1 MLAAERV
8 QALEVELDRLTKR
21 FGETAAVYG
30 LSLSVGRG
38 EFFTLLGP
46 SGCGKT
52 TTLRMVAGLVEPD
65 EGRVLFDGRDVT
77 RLPPWDR
84 NLGMVFQNY
93 ALWPHM
99 TVFDNVAFGLVERR
113 VPRHEVRRR
122 VGEVLEKVGLA
133 GLEGRFPSQ
142 LSGGQQQRVA
152 LARALVVRPALLLLD
167 EPFSNLDAKLRVQMR
182 GELSRLQREL
192 GITTLYVTHDQ
203 EEALVLSDRLAVLE
217 SGRLVQA
224 GSPRD
229 LYENPRDVFVADF
242 LGGAN
247 LLPGLVVRSG
257 SGEVEVQVGPV
268 RVAVPAEGEAA
279 PGQPV
284 WVSVRPEHLVL
295 SADEAGGLRGTV
307 VSTDYL
313 GWTLQAEVALA
324 DGPRVQVRGLDP
336 TVPLQPG
343 QVVTLRLRPEKARVF
358 PRRG

>member
-1 MLAAERV
+1 
-8 QALEVELDRLTKR
+8 
-21 FGETAAVYG
+21 
-30 LSLSVGRG
+30 
-38 EFFTLLGP
+38 
-46 SGCGKT
+46 
-52 TTLRMVAGLVEPD
+52 
-65 EGRVLFDGRDVT
+65 
-77 RLPPWDR
+77 
-84 NLGMVFQNY
+84 
-93 ALWPHM
+93 
-99 TVFDNVAFGLVERR
+99 
-113 VPRHEVRRR
+113 
-122 VGEVLEKVGLA
+122 
-133 GLEGRFPSQ
+133 
-142 LSGGQQQRVA
+142 
-152 LARALVVRPALLLLD
+152 
-167 EPFSNLDAKLRVQMR
+167 
-182 GELSRLQREL
+182 
-192 GITTLYVTHDQ
+192 VTHDQ

-268 RVAVPAEGEAA
+268 RVAVSAEGEAA